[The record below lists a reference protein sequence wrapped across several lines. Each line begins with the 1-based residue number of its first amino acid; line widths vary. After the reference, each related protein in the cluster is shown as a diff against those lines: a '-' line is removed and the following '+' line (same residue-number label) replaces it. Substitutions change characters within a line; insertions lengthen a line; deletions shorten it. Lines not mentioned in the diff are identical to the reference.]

1 MVKSDVEILEF
12 VDSHPGHAVD
22 GDALRAFIGENAER
36 RAHDL
41 VRAQQL
47 HVESDWF
54 GDGRRVYILGPVG
67 ENLLAQHRQELEKL
81 AEDVADKQAQRELV
95 ARREKRKS
103 RSEWAR
109 FWMGLALGWFL
120 GAFTPIDAWQLV
132 VKVYHAF
139 VALFQ

>member
-1 MVKSDVEILEF
+1 MFNANIDILEF
-12 VDSHPGHAVD
+12 VYNHPDHAVD
-22 GDALRAFIGENAER
+22 GDTLRAFIGENAER

-41 VRAQQL
+41 VRSQQL

-54 GDGRRVYILGPVG
+54 GDGRRVYTLGPVG

-95 ARREKRKS
+95 TRREKRKA

-109 FWMGLALGWFL
+109 FWLGLAIGWIL
-120 GAFTPIDAWQLV
+120 GAFTPVDAWKLV

>member
-1 MVKSDVEILEF
+1 MIKSDVEILEF
-12 VDSHPGHAVD
+12 IDSSSGHAVD

-47 HVESDWF
+47 RVESDWF
-54 GDGRRVYILGPVG
+54 GDGRRVYTLGPVG
-67 ENLLAQHRQELEKL
+67 ENLLAQHRQDLEKL

-95 ARREKRKS
+95 TRREKRKS

-109 FWMGLALGWFL
+109 FWMGLALGWIL
-120 GAFTPIDAWQLV
+120 GAFTPVDAWQLV